1 MEQRGFTHKDPRWVP
16 HNSTGRKKM
25 KGITGTCLEILCNEI
40 SRLLFNV
47 SHKDYNT
54 GMFTIYNIY

>member
-1 MEQRGFTHKDPRWVP
+1 MIDGLTALVE
-16 HNSTGRKKM
+16 KKM
-25 KGITGTCLEILCNEI
+25 KGITGACLEILCNEI

-47 SHKDYNT
+47 SQKDYNT

>member
-1 MEQRGFTHKDPRWVP
+1 MEQCGFTHKGPRWVP
-16 HNSTGRKKM
+16 HNSAGRKM
-25 KGITGTCLEILCNEI
+25 KGITGACLEILYNEI

-47 SHKDYNT
+47 PHKDYNT